1 MSVCSSAT
9 FASLCFYISQRDED
23 PAVDDGTSEAMTVTI
38 GQHPTG
44 DLDADVAP
52 PTGDDDGDNDS
63 DNDVRADDDN
73 GGVVASVVAAPTFGS
88 ASSGG
93 SESLFVKSRMG
104 HVTRLL
110 HESDALKPEHVAPL
124 EAALPEDLQGFD
136 WPLLYSLSRDGP
148 SFETFYECVK
158 GQASTL
164 IVVNTAAGEC
174 FGAYASEVWKSSE
187 QYFGADDCFLFS
199 FAVGG
204 EFHKYKCSGA
214 NKFFQ
219 LAHDVSAVHACCS
232 DQTLPRS
239 MHSLMFRS
247 SL

>member
-1 MSVCSSAT
+1 MTKIRPLIPTLSICASAT
-9 FASLCFYISQRDED
+9 VASLIIHITQRDED
-23 PAVDDGTSEAMTVTI
+23 IAVDDGTAEAMQVTI

-44 DLDADVAP
+44 DLDADAAP
-52 PTGDDDGDNDS
+52 PAGDNDVD
-63 DNDVRADDDN
+63 DNGDDSVRADDDS
-73 GGVVASVVAAPTFGS
+73 GGVVSSVVAAPTFGS
-88 ASSGG
+88 ATSAG
-93 SESLFVKSRMG
+93 SESLLVKSHMG

-174 FGAYASEVWKSSE
+174 FGAYASEVWKASE

-199 FAVGG
+199 FAIGG

-219 LAHDVSAVHACCS
+219 LAHDVSATHACCS
-232 DQTLPRS
+232 DQTLP
-239 MHSLMFRS
+239 
-247 SL
+247 

>member
-1 MSVCSSAT
+1 M
-9 FASLCFYISQRDED
+9 
-23 PAVDDGTSEAMTVTI
+23 AV
-38 GQHPTG
+38 
-44 DLDADVAP
+44 
-52 PTGDDDGDNDS
+52 
-63 DNDVRADDDN
+63 
-73 GGVVASVVAAPTFGS
+73 PTFGS

-93 SESLFVKSRMG
+93 SESLLVKSHMG

-110 HESDALKPEHVAPL
+110 HESDALKPEQVAPL

-164 IVVNTAAGEC
+164 IVVNTAGGEC

-187 QYFGADDCFLFS
+187 QYYGANDCFLFS

-219 LAHDVSAVHACCS
+219 LAHDVSSFTRVAL
-232 DQTLPRS
+232 T
-239 MHSLMFRS
+239 
-247 SL
+247 